1 MRPDKNDPYM
11 TPQDNR
17 FEGKN
22 YGAESDKQ
30 SEKPSIDE
38 QKRSHFDFRGKV
50 GSH

>member
-17 FEGKN
+17 FEGKT
-22 YGAESDKQ
+22 YCAESDKK
-30 SEKPSIDE
+30 SEKQTNEE
-38 QKRSHFDFRGKV
+38 QKRSHFDFRGKA